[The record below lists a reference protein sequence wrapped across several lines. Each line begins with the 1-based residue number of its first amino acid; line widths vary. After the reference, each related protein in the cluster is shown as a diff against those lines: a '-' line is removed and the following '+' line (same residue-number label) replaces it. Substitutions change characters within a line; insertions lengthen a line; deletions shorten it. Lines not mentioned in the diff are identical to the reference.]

1 MTHERV
7 VLLGTGMFAEELTDL
22 AAAIDGTEIVAYCE
36 NLERSAANRQLHGRP
51 VVWVEDLSSLGD
63 VRAVSAITTTERE
76 FYVRQV
82 QALGVPF
89 ARLVHPSAVVAPTA
103 MLGAGVV
110 VGAGAVIGART
121 VLDDHVIVNR
131 GALIGHHVSL
141 GEFTTVQPGANVGG
155 ATEIGQ
161 RAYIAIGATV
171 LERRRV
177 GEGALVSA
185 GALVTRDVEPHVQVM
200 GVPAQVAGRGVTG
213 YAASRR

>member
-1 MTHERV
+1 MPERV

-22 AAAIDGTEIVAYCE
+22 AAAIEGMEVVAYCE
-36 NLERSAANRQLHGRP
+36 NLNHSDANRELDGRP
-51 VVWVEDLSSLGD
+51 VVWVEDLPSLDG
-63 VRAVSAITTTERE
+63 VGAVCAITTTERQS
-76 FYVRQV
+76 YVEQV
-82 QALGVPF
+82 RALGVRF
-89 ARLVHPSAVVAPTA
+89 SRLVHPSAVVAPTA
-103 MLGAGVV
+103 VLGAGVV

-121 VLDDHVIVNR
+121 VLGDHVIVNR
-131 GALIGHHVSL
+131 GALIGHHATL
-141 GEFTTVQPGANVGG
+141 GEFATVQPGANVGG
-155 ATEIGQ
+155 ATEIGP
-161 RAYIAIGATV
+161 RAYVAIGATV